1 MPARLPTIS
10 KVTNEALLEAD
21 ARKGITLVGIYKAIE
36 NKYSADI
43 TPLRK
48 TLIKKH
54 LNGLIASKE
63 VKNITGRGLT
73 GHLKLVNKKEFSN
86 KINSTRA
93 VRRKTVTNPDVRSL
107 RRPKT
112 TEQPVNTTT
121 TVPDYQ
127 SPPPLSQTY
136 DFEEPGTSQQL
147 IRRRNM
153 PHLFNL
159 NEHDLDTPLMA
170 PQHASTPIPQTQF
183 LPLAPNRQHISHPRQ
198 LSSDVLEGAPRTSL
212 PSSGRKK
219 GKRNL
224 RQSVN

>member
-1 MPARLPTIS
+1 MPSRLPTIS

-21 ARKGITLVGIYKAIE
+21 ARKGITLVGIYKAIK

-43 TPLRK
+43 TSLRK
-48 TLIKKH
+48 GLIKKH

-112 TEQPVNTTT
+112 TEQP
-121 TVPDYQ
+121 DYQ

-159 NEHDLDTPLMA
+159 NEHDLDTPPMA

-198 LSSDVLEGAPRTSL
+198 LSSDVLEGTPRTSL

-224 RQSVN
+224 RQRVN